1 MLWLRKN
8 TVLPV
13 YQIITLQTVS
23 LCVLEAVLQIHFIL
37 IRLRI
42 RIVEKLIRPKKEELT
57 TFNTFITSDYAV
69 KKIKFL

>member
-23 LCVLEAVLQIHFIL
+23 LCILEAVLQIHFIL
-37 IRLRI
+37 IQLRI
-42 RIVEKLIRPKKEELT
+42 RIMEKLIRPKKVIV
-57 TFNTFITSDYAV
+57 F
-69 KKIKFL
+69 KFFGWFL